1 MKRGAVSNS
10 RDRDATMDG
19 MPPRRRISLVEG
31 LEALRVW
38 RADPSAAQRTT
49 VAAAVRFT
57 LEELE
62 SRAPGRTLE
71 VRVPPYGAVQ
81 CVAGPRHTRG
91 TPPNVIE
98 TDARTWLDLVTGQ
111 ADWADTASAQSACP
125 VTRSSHVRASVS
137 ITFGGVPRV
146 CLGPATHC
154 TAPYGGTRTSS
165 VRPGARDSSS
175 SRVKRT
181 AVATTV
187 RGAADGSARHTRS
200 ASIPSTREM
209 RRRGGM
215 PSIVASLSPLL
226 DTALRFSLAYCST

>member
-1 MKRGAVSNS
+1 
-10 RDRDATMDG
+10 MDG
-19 MPPRRRISLVEG
+19 MPPRRRVSLVEG

-81 CVAGPRHTRG
+81 CVEGPRHTRG

-111 ADWADTASAQSACP
+111 ANWAAAVSAGA
-125 VTRSSHVRASVS
+125 VRAS
-137 ITFGGVPRV
+137 GLR
-146 CLGPATHC
+146 ATL
-154 TAPYGGTRTSS
+154 
-165 VRPGARDSSS
+165 
-175 SRVKRT
+175 
-181 AVATTV
+181 
-187 RGAADGSARHTRS
+187 ADLL
-200 ASIPSTREM
+200 P
-209 RRRGGM
+209 
-215 PSIVASLSPLL
+215 LDDLPLL
-226 DTALRFSLAYCST
+226 PD